1 MKIYVISLESSHER
15 KVALKE
21 AFPQHYEEFIFIN
34 AVDGRNLTTTEYFKL
49 VRPNLYENNRLL
61 SPAEVGCALS
71 HMQVYEKIIQENAP
85 AIILEDDVI
94 GNDEA
99 LEKAIAIAKKTK
111 PDEVIF
117 LGGYDHIKE
126 AKNVYLKANP
136 EQNGTTPVYEV
147 DKLSYIY
154 LGSTCCYAIGANASR
169 VILNTQ
175 KQVLK
180 LADSWYKNTLNS
192 NVQFKFTQL
201 LRHPALYNA
210 LLNNSAI
217 EKQRKSLSYK
227 KTYTL
232 FVESVLLHIRLVIIS
247 LNHLMLKTLKLKET
261 KNLKALVSPLNEK
274 NK

>member
-1 MKIYVISLESSHER
+1 MKIYVISLEASLDR
-15 KVALKE
+15 KAALKN

-34 AVDGRNLTTTEYFKL
+34 AVDGRNLTTTEYFDL
-49 VRPNLYENNRLL
+49 VKPNLYKNNRLL
-61 SPAEVGCALS
+61 SPAEAGCALS
-71 HMQVYEKIIQENAP
+71 HMKVYEKIIQENVP
-85 AIILEDDVI
+85 AIVLEDDVI

-99 LEKAIAIAKKTK
+99 IEKAIAIAKKTN

-136 EQNGTTPVYEV
+136 EQNGATPVYEV

-154 LGSTCCYAIGANASR
+154 LGSACCYAIGANAAR
-169 VILNTQ
+169 VALNGQ

-192 NVQFKFTQL
+192 KVQFKFTQL

-210 LLNNSAI
+210 FLNNSAI
-217 EKQRKSLSYK
+217 EKQRKSLAYK
-227 KTYTL
+227 KTYKL
-232 FVESVLLHIRLVIIS
+232 FMESIILNIRLTLITTNNVINS
-247 LNHLMLKTLKLKET
+247 LVNKTKKLDKVIQLK
-261 KNLKALVSPLNEK
+261 NND
-274 NK
+274 

>member
-34 AVDGRNLTTTEYFKL
+34 AVDGRNLTTTEYFNL
-49 VRPNLYENNRLL
+49 VKPNLYENNRLL

-85 AIILEDDVI
+85 VIILEDDVI

-126 AKNVYLKANP
+126 AKNIYLNANP
-136 EQNGTTPVYEV
+136 EQNGTTPVYVV

-154 LGSTCCYAIGANASR
+154 LGSTCCYAIGANAAR
-169 VILNTQ
+169 VVLDSQQQI
-175 KQVLK
+175 LK
-180 LADSWYKNTLNS
+180 LADSWYKSTLNS
-192 NVQFKFTQL
+192 NVLFKFTQL
-201 LRHPALYNA
+201 LRHPAFYNA
-210 LLNNSAI
+210 ALNNSDI
-217 EKQRKSLSYK
+217 EKQRKSISYK
-227 KTYTL
+227 KTYKL
-232 FVESVLLHIRLVIIS
+232 FVESVLLSSFLIS
-247 LNHLMLKTLKLKET
+247 ANVKRFVMKLISPKKYLKINDLKCK
-261 KNLKALVSPLNEK
+261 
-274 NK
+274 

>member
-15 KVALKE
+15 KAALKK
-21 AFPQHYEEFIFIN
+21 AFPQHYDDFIFVN
-34 AVDGRNLTTTEYFKL
+34 AIDGRNITSTEYFKL

-61 SPAEVGCALS
+61 SPAEVGCALT
-71 HMQVYEKIIQENAP
+71 HMQVYEKIIQENTP

-94 GNDEA
+94 GDDEA

-136 EQNGTTPVYEV
+136 EQNGTNPVYDV

-154 LGSTCCYAIGANASR
+154 LGSACCYAMGANAAR
-169 VILNTQ
+169 VIFNSQ

-210 LLNNSAI
+210 FLNNSAI
-217 EKQRKSLSYK
+217 EIQRKSLTYK
-227 KTYTL
+227 KTYKL
-232 FVESVLLHIRLVIIS
+232 FAESVLLNFKLGLIKTNY
-247 LNHLMLKTLKLKET
+247 LNKKSKLKKLIET
-261 KNLKALVSPLNEK
+261 I
-274 NK
+274 

>member
-49 VRPNLYENNRLL
+49 VTPNLYENNRLL

-94 GNDEA
+94 GNDQA
-99 LEKAIAIAKKTK
+99 LEKAIAIAKKNK

-126 AKNVYLKANP
+126 ANNIYLEASP
-136 EQNGTTPVYEV
+136 EQTSTNPVYEV

-154 LGSTCCYAIGANASR
+154 LGSTCCYAIGANAAR
-169 VILNTQ
+169 VTLNAQ
-175 KQVLK
+175 KQALK
-180 LADSWYKNTLNS
+180 LADSWYNHTLNS
-192 NVQFKFTQL
+192 NVKFKFSQL
-201 LRHPALYNA
+201 LHHPPFYNGA
-210 LLNNSAI
+210 QHKSDI
-217 EKQRKSLSYK
+217 ETERKSLSYK
-227 KTYTL
+227 KTYKL
-232 FVESVLLHIRLVIIS
+232 FEESILLNLHLEFIAITHFLQKTFCLKKVKSLKVIIDS
-247 LNHLMLKTLKLKET
+247 QIVGK
-261 KNLKALVSPLNEK
+261 
-274 NK
+274 